1 MSYRQEDFEDE
12 FYKLFKTVRSAR
24 IELPGFDSK
33 AVIHTGLQPGE
44 RGPRMIKKPFSTVS
58 GLAVGVTS
66 SSSTVQAGGE
76 EYETVKTVSWIYP
89 RWSPG

>member
-1 MSYRQEDFEDE
+1 
-12 FYKLFKTVRSAR
+12 
-24 IELPGFDSK
+24 
-33 AVIHTGLQPGE
+33 
-44 RGPRMIKKPFSTVS
+44 MIKKPFSTVS